1 MDAAWQQAQEYVQS
15 LRAQGFSDEQIGE
28 QLAQSGW
35 QPDQIQQLISGQA
48 PSATPEP
55 LVSSAQPGPVSPT
68 PVGGGYQT
76 PAPGEVKK
84 AAAGVS
90 IAALVLGIASVVV
103 CCTPL
108 LGIPGL
114 ICGIISLRSDQG
126 SGRTMGMVGLIL
138 SIIAIVIG
146 TILGIMMIAAGGI
159 EEFME
164 GFEAGYSGYY

>member
-1 MDAAWQQAQEYVQS
+1 MHRRAASAVVWPLAALLLCGCPNPNTYTTPRTLDPGKWQLTVAPEA
-15 LRAQGFSDEQIGE
+15 LGFSYNGYTTT
-28 QLAQSGW
+28 ANG
-35 QPDQIQQLISGQA
+35 
-48 PSATPEP
+48 
-55 LVSSAQPGPVSPT
+55 VST

-84 AAAGVS
+84 PAAGVS

-146 TILGIMMIAAGGI
+146 TILGIWMIAVGGM